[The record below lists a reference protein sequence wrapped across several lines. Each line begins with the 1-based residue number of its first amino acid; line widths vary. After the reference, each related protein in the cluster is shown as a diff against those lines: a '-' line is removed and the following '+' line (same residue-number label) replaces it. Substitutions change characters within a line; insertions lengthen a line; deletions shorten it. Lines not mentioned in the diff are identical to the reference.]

1 VLEYFVR
8 QQLLVLSCICGI
20 VGCTAGFQPRNYSSP
35 QELLTVSEDQ
45 FRNGNCGDA
54 ALGFRYVTTQLP
66 VRDSL
71 SVRARFLLA
80 ECHFSAGEYL
90 EAARQFRRVANEAPT
105 HPLAQSALLRSGDSQ
120 AQLWTAPE
128 LDPTYGEAARV
139 TYQEVIARYPRTSVA
154 RRAGLKLTALAELF
168 AEKEYQNGNYYYR
181 LKANSS
187 AILYYKTVVSDY
199 GATSWAP
206 MALIRLVEAY
216 TRLNYEEEK
225 VETCSNLRR
234 FYPTAPRLDDV
245 CPVEGGLP

>member
-1 VLEYFVR
+1 M
-8 QQLLVLSCICGI
+8 
-20 VGCTAGFQPRNYSSP
+20 
-35 QELLTVSEDQ
+35 
-45 FRNGNCGDA
+45 
-54 ALGFRYVTTQLP
+54 P
-66 VRDSL
+66 VRDSMA
-71 SVRARFLLA
+71 VRARFLLA
-80 ECHFSAGEYL
+80 ECHFAMGELL

-105 HPLAQSALLRSGDSQ
+105 HPLAQNALLRAGDSQ
-120 AQLWTAPE
+120 VELWTHPE

-139 TYQEVIARYPRTSVA
+139 TYQEVVARYPRTVVA
-154 RRAGLKLTALAELF
+154 RRASLKLADLAERF
-168 AEKEYQNGNYYYR
+168 AEKEYKNGNYYFR

-206 MALIRLVEAY
+206 LALIRLVEAY

>member
-1 VLEYFVR
+1 
-8 QQLLVLSCICGI
+8 LL
-20 VGCTAGFQPRNYSSP
+20 A
-35 QELLTVSEDQ
+35 VSEEK
-45 FRNGNCGDA
+45 FRHGNCGDA
-54 ALGFRYVTTQLP
+54 ALGFRQVTSLMP
-66 VRDSL
+66 VRDSMA
-71 SVRARFLLA
+71 VRARFLLA
-80 ECHFSAGEYL
+80 ECHFAMGELL

-105 HPLAQSALLRSGDSQ
+105 HPLAQNALLRAGDSQ
-120 AQLWTAPE
+120 VELWTHPE

-139 TYQEVIARYPRTSVA
+139 TYQEVVARYPRTVVA
-154 RRAGLKLTALAELF
+154 RRASLKLADLAERF
-168 AEKEYQNGNYYYR
+168 AEKEYKNGNYYFR

-206 MALIRLVEAY
+206 LALIRLVEAY